1 MNFGNK
7 KIIIM
12 GLGSYKDGSGIS
24 AALFFAKKGANL
36 LITDLKTKKE
46 LASQIKRLE
55 SFFLARTGLARIE
68 GSKERLLTR
77 TKYVLG
83 RHRMQDFREAD
94 YIFKNPSVP
103 KNSPYLK
110 IAKKNKIPIINDWT
124 IFFEERPQ
132 NLVIGV
138 TGTKGKSTTATLIYQ
153 LLKNARKDATLCGN
167 IGQSPLSILNKI
179 KKPRGIEKINSIKN
193 HRSDEFYTI
202 GNFGKNK
209 SLRDEGTIVVAE
221 LSSWLLH
228 EFKDI
233 KQSPRIAVIT
243 NLMPD
248 HLDKYKNIKEYYKDK
263 ENIFR
268 FQNKNDYLILNEN
281 DKNLRKIA
289 RKSKSRIVWYDG
301 AHQNAA
307 IAVAKLLKIPKSV
320 AERAIKTFKGL
331 SGRLEFIRG
340 KNGVKYYNDTTATT
354 PDATIYSL
362 KSLSKYKGKII
373 LISGGMDKNLDYKRL
388 ATEIPKYCKALILFK
403 GTASEKIIKELLKL
417 SKSDFNILNRVSD
430 CSSMKKAVETAKKIA
445 SKDDIILLSPA
456 STSFNMFKNEFDRGE
471 QFNRFVKRLK

>member
-1 MNFGNK
+1 
-7 KIIIM
+7 
-12 GLGSYKDGSGIS
+12 
-24 AALFFAKKGANL
+24 
-36 LITDLKTKKE
+36 
-46 LASQIKRLE
+46 
-55 SFFLARTGLARIE
+55 
-68 GSKERLLTR
+68 
-77 TKYVLG
+77 
-83 RHRMQDFREAD
+83 
-94 YIFKNPSVP
+94 
-103 KNSPYLK
+103 
-110 IAKKNKIPIINDWT
+110 
-124 IFFEERPQ
+124 
-132 NLVIGV
+132 
-138 TGTKGKSTTATLIYQ
+138 
-153 LLKNARKDATLCGN
+153 
-167 IGQSPLSILNKI
+167 
-179 KKPRGIEKINSIKN
+179 
-193 HRSDEFYTI
+193 
-202 GNFGKNK
+202 
-209 SLRDEGTIVVAE
+209 LRDEGTIVVAE

-340 KNGVKYYNDTTATT
+340 KNGVKYYNDTAATT